1 MRERQRGQMLPM
13 VAILLTAFLGFAAL
27 AIDVGSYRFDQR
39 FQQAATDSAALA
51 GTSELTYGASSSVAA
66 AEADAASNGMADG
79 QNGVSITIDPAYGDS
94 YTGSSQ
100 AVLVKITK
108 SYPRFFGVLLGSNNV
123 AVTTTAVAKMDA
135 NDPYC
140 LYQLDPSASPDF
152 SGMTFNGPHCGII
165 LNGTGNFTGATVDAS
180 VIGYSGAAP
189 TETSATFEEARP
201 SPALPASDP
210 CPRIPGCAYLAAN
223 PPSTASCP
231 SAAYNGQSVTLYPGC
246 LGSTN
251 FKGATVTFSPGTYV
265 LNGTMNFNAAT
276 LQGAGVTFYVTQNAG
291 GLNFNGTSLDLS
303 PPTTGDTKGVLMYQE
318 PSDTS
323 GPNFNGAVSATVSG
337 LLYCPTATINF
348 NGSLGAYTVMV
359 AASMNFNSSTQAFP
373 SPPPNAS
380 LAQQATLAE

>member
-1 MRERQRGQMLPM
+1 M

-27 AIDVGSYRFDQR
+27 AVDVGSYRFDQR
-39 FQQAATDSAALA
+39 VQQAATDSAAIA
-51 GTSELTYGASSSVAA
+51 GTSEVNYGASSSIAA
-66 AEADAASNGMADG
+66 AKADAASNGMVDG
-79 QNGVSITIDPAYGDS
+79 ANGVTISIDPAYSDS

-108 SYPRFFGVLLGSNNV
+108 SYPRFFSVLMGGANV

-140 LYQLDPSASPDF
+140 LYQLDPNASPNF
-152 SGMTFNGPHCGII
+152 NGMTFNGPHCGII
-165 LNGTGNFTGATVDAS
+165 LNGTGNFNGATIDAS
-180 VIGYSGAAP
+180 VIGYSGSAP
-189 TETSATFEEARP
+189 NETGATFEEAKP
-201 SPALPASDP
+201 SPALPVSDP
-210 CPRIPGCAYLAAN
+210 CSRIPGCAYLSSN

-231 SAAYNGQSVTLYPGC
+231 SAGYNGQTVTLYPGC
-246 LGSTN
+246 LGNTN
-251 FKGATVTFSPGTYV
+251 FNGATVTFSPGTYALNGSMNFNGAT
-265 LNGTMNFNAAT
+265 LNGT
-276 LQGAGVTFYVTQNAG
+276 GVTFYITKNAG
-291 GLNFNGTSLDLS
+291 GLNFNGARLNLT
-303 PPTTGDTKGVLMYQE
+303 PPTSGNEDGVLMYQV

-337 LLYCPTATINF
+337 LLYFPTATINF

-359 AASMNFNSSTQAFP
+359 AASANFNGSTQAFP